1 MLAYLAPYAQD
12 MAAFA
17 ANGAQVVTASGLN
30 AGRFLLV
37 IDQGSFTGDAVTTKV
52 HNAYPPPGGAT
63 DPKPFTGSVP
73 RVVEDPN

>member
-1 MLAYLAPYAQD
+1 M
-12 MAAFA
+12 
-17 ANGAQVVTASGLN
+17 TASGLH

-63 DPKPFTGSVP
+63 DPKRFTGGVP
-73 RVVEDPN
+73 RVPEDPN